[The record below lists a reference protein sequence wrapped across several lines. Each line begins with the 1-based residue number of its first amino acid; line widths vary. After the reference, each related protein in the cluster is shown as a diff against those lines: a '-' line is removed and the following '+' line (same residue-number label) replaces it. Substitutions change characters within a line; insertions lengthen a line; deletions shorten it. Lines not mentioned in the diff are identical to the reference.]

1 MHDKTTELSQL
12 YQAKL
17 RQHLAHGTG
26 ADLEPAREMGR
37 NAVSLGLETLDL
49 AQIHELA
56 LVALVLPTASATTN
70 AALVGL
76 AGLFFAEA
84 ITPIEQTHRGAR
96 EAATHLNLII
106 KTLSQRTLELAD
118 SVEELKQEI
127 IERKAVEESLRTS
140 ELASSLLL
148 EQSHQMQ
155 DELRHLSRQLLSAQE
170 DERRRISRELH
181 DVIGQTLTGINVR
194 LAGLKADSATST
206 RQLHQQITS
215 TQRLVEKSVDLVH
228 RFARE
233 LRPALLDD
241 LGLIPALHS
250 FMKGFMRDANVQAS
264 LKVFAGIEA
273 TSGAVRTTLYRV
285 AQEALTNI
293 ARHAQATHAEVCIE
307 SLNGSIRMTITDDGQ
322 GFQMEGKDGA
332 KLPTRLGLLGMRE
345 RVEMLGGTFRVESAP
360 GHATTIRVA
369 LPLAATGPVIAP
381 LEKPSFTPLT
391 L

>member
-1 MHDKTTELSQL
+1 MNSASDMHDKTTELSQL

-56 LVALVLPTASATTN
+56 LAALVLPTASATTN

-194 LAGLKADSATST
+194 LAGLKADSATSP
-206 RQLHQQITS
+206 
-215 TQRLVEKSVDLVH
+215 DLYPH
-228 RFARE
+228 F
-233 LRPALLDD
+233 
-241 LGLIPALHS
+241 
-250 FMKGFMRDANVQAS
+250 
-264 LKVFAGIEA
+264 
-273 TSGAVRTTLYRV
+273 
-285 AQEALTNI
+285 
-293 ARHAQATHAEVCIE
+293 C
-307 SLNGSIRMTITDDGQ
+307 
-322 GFQMEGKDGA
+322 
-332 KLPTRLGLLGMRE
+332 
-345 RVEMLGGTFRVESAP
+345 
-360 GHATTIRVA
+360 
-369 LPLAATGPVIAP
+369 
-381 LEKPSFTPLT
+381 
-391 L
+391 